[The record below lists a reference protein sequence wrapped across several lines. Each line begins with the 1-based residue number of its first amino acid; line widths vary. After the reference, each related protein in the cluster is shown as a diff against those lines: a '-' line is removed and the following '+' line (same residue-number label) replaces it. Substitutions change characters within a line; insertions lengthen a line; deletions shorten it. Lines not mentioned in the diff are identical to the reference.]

1 MIINAFSTLQRI
13 SKIKP
18 FVNKYNW
25 KGVNYPSKIYDCKK
39 CKKSKPQIDLMFKKI
54 EYISCLHYE
63 IKHNSWKP
71 NDTLNFSNRE
81 GWHYLAVKELSDLFR
96 GLFSKNNDDFYCLKY
111 LHSFRTKSRL
121 ESHEKVCE
129 NTDFCGVVI
138 SSEDTRILQFSQYW
152 KSDKAGLESVI
163 KKVDVK
169 IILKNYL

>member
-1 MIINAFSTLQRI
+1 MTVKS
-13 SKIKP
+13 
-18 FVNKYNW
+18 V
-25 KGVNYPSKIYDCKK
+25 KK
-39 CKKSKPQIDLMFKKI
+39 VSLKLVLCFKKS
-54 EYISCLHYE
+54 EYISCLRYE

-96 GLFSKNNDDFYCLKY
+96 GLFSKNNDDFYCLQY
-111 LHSFRTKSRL
+111 LHSFRTKRRL

-138 SSEDTRILQFSQYW
+138 PSEDTRILQFSQYW
-152 KSDKAGLESVI
+152 KSDKAGVESVI

-169 IILKNYL
+169 IILKSYL